1 MSRAIAIPVK
11 FKYIIVPSGR
21 RSGIVFMRTDFT
33 KETIRAIHFVDL
45 HEVKIY
51 DAYSHNYYIL
61 ISPTTIQCV
70 IFDRNIF
77 VKTRVVIKISHHH
90 LLGYIFCKEYTD
102 DRSQTPNN
110 AIRDKSIYLHIYN
123 EPY

>member
-1 MSRAIAIPVK
+1 
-11 FKYIIVPSGR
+11 
-21 RSGIVFMRTDFT
+21 MRTDFT

-110 AIRDKSIYLHIYN
+110 AIRDKSIYYIYIMN
-123 EPY
+123 RIRETTYIEKRTIEYIATSCLANRRN